1 MLIAWHAWPWTWR
14 SPTMR
19 TLPALLVQLTLA
31 MKVTLPP
38 IRAEPPLILLMRGT
52 RSPRSE
58 DEIREAGSAD
68 ACAFALRNMP
78 GQCREHE
85 HNGV

>member
-1 MLIAWHAWPWTWR
+1 MPRNQENEPYEPYTG
-14 SPTMR
+14 
-19 TLPALLVQLTLA
+19 PAFE
-31 MKVTLPP
+31 VTLPP